1 MIEESPASYS
11 PSYLPPQAGEGRAE
25 VRNIAGGNA
34 LKSLLIGQIRAVV
47 LPVATAFLFLL
58 AWQAISVL
66 GKISP
71 AVLPPPTMVLQQLS
85 ENFPLIMK
93 HTYPTTIETV
103 AAFAISIPLGIV
115 LAAMMVYSIVV
126 QEALYPNIIFFQ
138 LIPKIAL
145 APLFIVWLGIGP
157 SSRITFSIFICFFP
171 ILIATAAG
179 LRAVETNMLRLC
191 RSLRMSEWQVLIRIR
206 FPTSPPYIFSGMK
219 VSVTLAIIGVVVGEF
234 IASQRG
240 LGYLILFASSRQQT
254 DLALACIAVLC
265 VVGLLLYGFV
275 VMAEKAV
282 TALYD
287 FR

>member
-1 MIEESPASYS
+1 L
-11 PSYLPPQAGEGRAE
+11 PSLFFSQAA
-25 VRNIAGGNA
+25 AFA
-34 LKSLLIGQIRAVV
+34 
-47 LPVATAFLFLL
+47 LPVVTAFLFLL
-58 AWQAISVL
+58 AWQGIAVL
-66 GKISP
+66 GQISP
-71 AVLPPPTMVLQQLS
+71 AILPPPTMVLDQLR

-93 HTYPTTIETV
+93 HTYPTTIETLI
-103 AAFAISIPLGIV
+103 AFGISIPLGLA
-115 LAAMMVYSIVV
+115 LAAILVYSTVA
-126 QEALYPNIIFFQ
+126 QQALYPNIILFQ

-191 RSLRMSEWQVLIRIR
+191 RSLRMSEWQVLVRIR

-219 VSVTLAIIGVVVGEF
+219 VSVTLAIIGIVVGEF
-234 IASQRG
+234 IASQQG

-265 VVGLLLYGFV
+265 VVGLLLYGLV
-275 VMAEKAV
+275 VVAEKAV
-282 TALYD
+282 MALYD
-287 FR
+287 CR

>member
-1 MIEESPASYS
+1 MVDDSPSSLSTSYS
-11 PSYLPPQAGEGRAE
+11 LARLEEKGRGIRDYALAFLFAGQLRA
-25 VRNIAGGNA
+25 I
-34 LKSLLIGQIRAVV
+34 V
-47 LPVATAFLFLL
+47 LPIVTAFLFLL

-71 AVLPPPTMVLQQLS
+71 TILPPPTMVLQQLS
-85 ENFPLIMK
+85 DNFSLIMK
-93 HTYPTTIETV
+93 HTYPTTIETLV
-103 AAFAISIPLGIV
+103 AFGISIPLGIV
-115 LAAMMVYSIVV
+115 LAGAMVYSLVV

-157 SSRITFSIFICFFP
+157 SSRITFSVFICFFP

-219 VSVTLAIIGVVVGEF
+219 VAVTLAIIGVVVGEF
-234 IASQRG
+234 IASQQG

-265 VVGLLLYGFV
+265 VVGLLLYGLV
-275 VMAEKAV
+275 VLAERAIMS
-282 TALYD
+282 AYD

>member
-1 MIEESPASYS
+1 MLDDNPPALS
-11 PSYLPPQAGEGRAE
+11 PSYPAPLRPDEEADAPGPLTDETASWLLPNQ
-25 VRNIAGGNA
+25 V
-34 LKSLLIGQIRAVV
+34 RAVV
-47 LPVATAFLFLL
+47 LPVVTALLFLA
-58 AWQAISVL
+58 AWQAIAVL
-66 GKISP
+66 GEISP
-71 AVLPPPTMVLQQLS
+71 TILPPPTMVLDQLTQ
-85 ENFPLIMK
+85 NFSLIMK
-93 HTYPTTIETV
+93 HTTPTTIETL
-103 AAFAISIPLGIV
+103 AAFAISIPIGIV
-115 LAAMMVYSIVV
+115 LAAMMVYSVLV
-126 QEALYPNIIFFQ
+126 QEALYPNVIFFQ

-157 SSRITFSIFICFFP
+157 SSRITFSVFICFFP

-191 RSLRMSEWQVLIRIR
+191 RSLRMSEWQVLMRIR

-265 VVGLLLYGFV
+265 VVGLALYGLVVIAEKV
-275 VMAEKAV
+275 VM
-282 TALYD
+282 ALYD